1 MSKITIDDLYKMKKN
16 NEKIV
21 MITAYDALFAKI
33 FNDEVDMVLVGD
45 SLNMSFG
52 GHSETIGISV
62 DEMIYHSCAVRRGAT
77 RPYLVVDMPFGSTA
91 TPELAIKNCIKVYEQ
106 TGCDAL
112 KIEGGKDFVDTV
124 NLLTKNGIAVMSH
137 IGLRPQ
143 FSRFQGGYKI
153 SGRSEIDEKILLEDA
168 KSLQDAGAVFLLV
181 EGTISSV
188 AKKITKSVQI
198 PVIGIGAG
206 ANCDGQVLMWSDML
220 GFFDEFKPKFV
231 KRYLDGANL
240 VKNAVKN
247 YVKEVKNNEFPSSE
261 FEYCK

>member
-1 MSKITIDDLYKMKKN
+1 MSKITIDDLHKMKN

-52 GHSETIGISV
+52 GRSETIGISV
-62 DEMIYHSCAVRRGAT
+62 DEMIYHSKAVKRGLT

-112 KIEGGKDFVDTV
+112 KIEGGKDFADIV
-124 NLLTKNGIAVMSH
+124 NLLSKNGIAVMSH

-143 FSRFQGGYKI
+143 LSRFYGGYKVVGK
-153 SGRSEIDEKILLEDA
+153 SKEMANLLLEDA
-168 KSLQDAGAVFLLV
+168 KALQDAGAVLLLI

-188 AKKITKSVQI
+188 AQQITKSVQI
-198 PVIGIGAG
+198 PTIGIGAG
-206 ANCDGQVLMWSDML
+206 ANCDGQVLVWSDML
-220 GFFDEFKPKFV
+220 GFYDEFKPKFV

-240 VKNAVKN
+240 VKNAVKK
-247 YVKEVKNNEFPSSE
+247 YAKEVKNNEFPSSE
-261 FEYCK
+261 FEYSK

>member
-1 MSKITIDDLYKMKKN
+1 MSKITIDDLHKMKKN

-52 GHSETIGISV
+52 GRSETIGISV
-62 DEMIYHSCAVRRGAT
+62 DEMIYHSKAVKRGLT

-112 KIEGGKDFVDTV
+112 KIEGGKDFADIV
-124 NLLTKNGIAVMSH
+124 NLLSKNGIAVMSH

-143 FSRFQGGYKI
+143 LSRFYGGYKVVGK
-153 SGRSEIDEKILLEDA
+153 SKEMANSLLEDA
-168 KSLQDAGAVFLLV
+168 KALQDAGAVLLLI

-188 AKKITKSVQI
+188 AQQITKSVQI
-198 PVIGIGAG
+198 PTIGIGAG
-206 ANCDGQVLMWSDML
+206 ANCDGQVLVWSDML
-220 GFFDEFKPKFV
+220 GFYDEFKPKFV

-240 VKNAVKN
+240 VKNAVKK
-247 YVKEVKNNEFPSSE
+247 YAKEVKNNEFPSSE
-261 FEYCK
+261 FEYSK